1 DLHEVNYIQ
10 LYDLLK
16 FNQAEVDT
24 IRAER
29 LAKTHDPL
37 ALMANYQNPYN
48 TPVFHPDQ
56 PYPLPYMQ
64 QPQPTDNYIP
74 QPSFNTNYMQQPMP
88 NPEDISDPTTAM
100 NMAFIQLVGGNSGN
114 QFGQYAGQIVG
125 NQNGYNANGLIIVP
139 GIANQNVNQ
148 TGNGNVVATRAG
160 VNGNGNNQNQIRCYN
175 CRGLDHYARSCTVRL
190 RRRDVAYLQTQL
202 LIAQKEKAEI

>member
-1 DLHEVNYIQ
+1 MEVTKHLRWVMSCRRTESKLFYTNQ
-10 LYDLLK
+10 KQPDK
-16 FNQAEVDT
+16 F
-24 IRAER
+24 I
-29 LAKTHDPL
+29 KPS
-37 ALMANYQNPYN
+37 
-48 TPVFHPDQ
+48 
-56 PYPLPYMQ
+56 Q
-64 QPQPTDNYIP
+64 QVNCI
-74 QPSFNTNYMQQPMP
+74 
-88 NPEDISDPTTAM
+88 
-100 NMAFIQLVGGNSGN
+100 
-114 QFGQYAGQIVG
+114 AGKSEW
-125 NQNGYNANGLIIVP
+125 NGLIIVP